1 MPLLNALVGDLKG
14 LRYRSSLKIYLK
26 NFYHVTS
33 PEAFLSE
40 GTNTFHNLISRC
52 SLRHHN
58 DKNRHR
64 YHHIVIIMI
73 RITITKQRVPFQ
85 QIPSWT
91 SLEIRLVIN
100 AIYFRLWYCNCTIIG
115 GKGRPG
121 RPDGKYGFL
130 SDPNSIWPNTQ
141 LGLGQIKLQ
150 SKVWH
155 RMTTIDGWKSGRWK
169 LNLLSSFFFR
179 WLQLSTGCSSTS
191 KLIKSD

>member
-141 LGLGQIKLQ
+141 LGSNQIA
-150 SKVWH
+150 
-155 RMTTIDGWKSGRWK
+155 
-169 LNLLSSFFFR
+169 
-179 WLQLSTGCSSTS
+179 
-191 KLIKSD
+191 IKSMASDDNDRWVEERPVEIKFIVLVLFFLGGFNFPRAALPPQNL

>member
-40 GTNTFHNLISRC
+40 GTNTFQILFHVAI
-52 SLRHHN
+52 
-58 DKNRHR
+58 
-64 YHHIVIIMI
+64 IVIIMI